1 MTEASNSQTSP
12 DEFGIKC
19 PQCPMC
25 GSFPTFAWVEL
36 TPWFCPNDNCE
47 VLAWD
52 PYSSAHENFAD
63 MGVLVEIPNP
73 EP

>member
-1 MTEASNSQTSP
+1 
-12 DEFGIKC
+12 
-19 PQCPMC
+19 MC